1 VDFIKEISGNRFFCI
16 SNYEFKIYSLN
27 QKNEYSLILLI
38 DHLNGIQIINEINEN
53 TFIICTN
60 KGPENYWETGY
71 QLFIEKFEYGSF
83 QNEDYESKLTFPFKY
98 QSIFKYN
105 SWRGEHYFS
114 DSLILKKKY
123 LIIGFD
129 KCNIIIFNI
138 KIGKQIKRYY

>member
-1 VDFIKEISGNRFFCI
+1 MDFIKEISGNRFFCI
-16 SNYEFKIYSLN
+16 SNYGFKIYSLN

-38 DHLNGIQIINEINEN
+38 DHLDGIQIINEINEN

-114 DSLILKKKY
+114 DSLILKK
-123 LIIGFD
+123 
-129 KCNIIIFNI
+129 NI
-138 KIGKQIKRYY
+138 